1 MAPYI
6 PPTASEAMYF
16 HNEPVRHIVQFQER
30 ERLARI
36 DRTARAAVARK
47 RVTKL
52 GGAL

>member
-36 DRTARAAVARK
+36 DRTARVAFRSA
-47 RVTKL
+47 RR
-52 GGAL
+52 